1 MLLKIPVF
9 RASRES
15 NNVNIV
21 PFLRIFPVNCL
32 LPGNSRVRLVRH
44 GLRRAPLSPAG
55 PGKSGIGEIA
65 AATRRS
71 SGRFT
76 DRRPFEPNPSM
87 GRRAPSPI

>member
-15 NNVNIV
+15 NNANIV

-32 LPGNSRVRLVRH
+32 LSGNSRVRLVRH

-55 PGKSGIGEIA
+55 HEFLPAKQRYTA
-65 AATRRS
+65 KRRS
-71 SGRFT
+71 SARF
-76 DRRPFEPNPSM
+76 
-87 GRRAPSPI
+87 AAACLSP